1 MRSSSEIITVS
12 KRATKAAGYSWGI
25 AEEVGKNIDLLEL
38 IGIAG
43 IENLKSYLSDIKTKT
58 PIGPNGIKSQN
69 KINNESLCPILTGVS
84 LIDDFKN
91 IEILKE
97 INFYN
102 VSFPLLMIPF
112 ISRLSFL
119 IGKRV
124 SIEIDEYNFKF
135 NLDKYMF
142 SDSDINSLI
151 LENAKNVRIIIFE
164 NEDSFSQ
171 EVWDELYKLSTDTF
185 VEENEKL
192 KSTAAGA
199 GLEAVSYTHLTLPTK
214 RIV

>member
-12 KRATKAAGYSWGI
+12 KRATKAAGYSWGV
-25 AEEVGKNIDLLEL
+25 AEEVGKNIDVLEL

-43 IENLKSYLSDIKTKT
+43 IENLKSYLSVIKTKT
-58 PIGPNGIKSQN
+58 PIGPNSIKSQN
-69 KINNESLCPILTGVS
+69 KIDNESLCPILTGVS

-102 VSFPLLMIPF
+102 VNFPLLMIPF

-142 SDSDINSLI
+142 SNSDINSLI
-151 LENAKNVRIIIFE
+151 LENTKNVKIEVFE

-171 EVWDELYKLSTDTF
+171 EVWDELYELSTDTF

-199 GLEAVSYTHLTLPTK
+199 GLEDND
-214 RIV
+214 

>member
-12 KRATKAAGYSWGI
+12 KRATKAAGYSWGV
-25 AEEVGKNIDLLEL
+25 AEEVVKNIDMLEL

-43 IENLKSYLSDIKTKT
+43 IEYLKSYLRDIQKKT
-58 PIGPNGIKSQN
+58 PIGPNAIELQN
-69 KINNESLCPILTGVS
+69 KIDNECLCPILTGVC
-84 LIDDFKN
+84 LIDDFKRV
-91 IEILKE
+91 ELLKE
-97 INFYN
+97 INFFN
-102 VSFPLLMIPF
+102 VSYPLLMIPF

-124 SIEIDEYNFKF
+124 SINIDEHVFRF

-142 SDSDINSLI
+142 SDSDVNSLVI
-151 LENAKNVRIIIFE
+151 EKAKNIKVSTSE
-164 NEDSFSQ
+164 NDDSFTQ
-171 EVWDELYKLSTDTF
+171 EVWDELYALSTDTF

-199 GLEAVSYTHLTLPTK
+199 GLEDND
-214 RIV
+214 

>member
-12 KRATKAAGYSWGI
+12 KRATKAAGFSWGI
-25 AEEVGKNIDLLEL
+25 AEEVGKNIDVLEL

-102 VSFPLLMIPF
+102 VNFPLLMIPF

-124 SIEIDEYNFKF
+124 SIEIDEYKFKF

-142 SDSDINSLI
+142 SNSDINSLI
-151 LENAKNVRIIIFE
+151 LEHAKNVRITVFE

-171 EVWDELYKLSTDTF
+171 EVWDELYELSTDTF

-199 GLEAVSYTHLTLPTK
+199 GLEDND
-214 RIV
+214 

>member
-12 KRATKAAGYSWGI
+12 KRATKAAGYSWGV
-25 AEEVGKNIDLLEL
+25 AEEVGKNIDVLEL

-58 PIGPNGIKSQN
+58 PIGPNVIESQN
-69 KINNESLCPILTGVS
+69 KIDNESLCPILTGVC

-102 VSFPLLMIPF
+102 VNFPLLMIPF

-124 SIEIDEYNFKF
+124 SIEIDEYKFKF

-142 SDSDINSLI
+142 SNSDINSLI
-151 LENAKNVRIIIFE
+151 LENTKNVKIEVFE

-199 GLEAVSYTHLTLPTK
+199 GLEDND
-214 RIV
+214 

>member
-12 KRATKAAGYSWGI
+12 KRATKAAGFSWGI
-25 AEEVGKNIDLLEL
+25 AEEVEKNIDVLEL

-58 PIGPNGIKSQN
+58 PIGPNVIESQN
-69 KINNESLCPILTGVS
+69 KIDNENLCPILTGGS

-142 SDSDINSLI
+142 SNSDINSLI
-151 LENAKNVRIIIFE
+151 LEHAKNVRITVFE

-171 EVWDELYKLSTDTF
+171 EVWDELYELSTDTF

-199 GLEAVSYTHLTLPTK
+199 GLEDND
-214 RIV
+214 

>member
-12 KRATKAAGYSWGI
+12 KRATKAAGYSWGV
-25 AEEVGKNIDLLEL
+25 AEEVGKNIDVLEL

-43 IENLKSYLSDIKTKT
+43 IQNLKSYLSDIKTKT
-58 PIGPNGIKSQN
+58 PIGPDVIESQN
-69 KINNESLCPILTGVS
+69 KIDNESLCPILTGIC

-97 INFYN
+97 IIFYN

-124 SIEIDEYNFKF
+124 SIEIDEYKFKF

-142 SDSDINSLI
+142 SNSDINSLI
-151 LENAKNVRIIIFE
+151 LENAKNVKIEVFE

-199 GLEAVSYTHLTLPTK
+199 GLEDND
-214 RIV
+214 

>member
-12 KRATKAAGYSWGI
+12 KRATKAAGYSWGV
-25 AEEVGKNIDLLEL
+25 AEEVGKNIDVLEL

-43 IENLKSYLSDIKTKT
+43 IQNLKSYLSDIKTKT

-69 KINNESLCPILTGVS
+69 KIDNESLCPILTGVC

-97 INFYN
+97 IIFYN

-142 SDSDINSLI
+142 SNSDINSLI
-151 LENAKNVRIIIFE
+151 LENAENVRITVFE

-171 EVWDELYKLSTDTF
+171 EVWDELYELSTDTF

-199 GLEAVSYTHLTLPTK
+199 GLEDND
-214 RIV
+214 

>member
-12 KRATKAAGYSWGI
+12 KRATKAAGYSWGV
-25 AEEVGKNIDLLEL
+25 AEEVGKNIDVLEL

-102 VSFPLLMIPF
+102 VNFPLLMIPF

-124 SIEIDEYNFKF
+124 SIAIDEYKFKF

-171 EVWDELYKLSTDTF
+171 EVWDELYALSTDTF

-199 GLEAVSYTHLTLPTK
+199 GLEDND
-214 RIV
+214 

>member
-12 KRATKAAGYSWGI
+12 KRATKAAGYSWGV
-25 AEEVGKNIDLLEL
+25 AEEVGKNIDVLEL

-58 PIGPNGIKSQN
+58 PIGPNVIKSQN
-69 KINNESLCPILTGVS
+69 KIDNESLCPILTGIC

-102 VSFPLLMIPF
+102 VNFPLLMIPF

-124 SIEIDEYNFKF
+124 SIEINDYKFKF

-142 SDSDINSLI
+142 SNNDINSLI
-151 LENAKNVRIIIFE
+151 LENAKNIRIIIFE

-171 EVWDELYKLSTDTF
+171 EVWDELYELSTDTF

-199 GLEAVSYTHLTLPTK
+199 GLEDND
-214 RIV
+214 

>member
-12 KRATKAAGYSWGI
+12 KRATKAAGYSWGV
-25 AEEVGKNIDLLEL
+25 AEEVGKNIDVLEL

-69 KINNESLCPILTGVS
+69 KIDNESLCPILTGVS

-124 SIEIDEYNFKF
+124 SIEIDEYKFKF

-142 SDSDINSLI
+142 SNSDINSLI
-151 LENAKNVRIIIFE
+151 LENTKNVKIEVFE

-199 GLEAVSYTHLTLPTK
+199 GLEDND
-214 RIV
+214 

>member
-12 KRATKAAGYSWGI
+12 KRATKAAGYSWGV
-25 AEEVGKNIDLLEL
+25 AEEVGKNIDVLEL

-102 VSFPLLMIPF
+102 VNFPLLMIPF

-124 SIEIDEYNFKF
+124 SIEIDDYKFKF

-142 SDSDINSLI
+142 SNSDINSLI
-151 LENAKNVRIIIFE
+151 LENTKNVKIEVIE

-199 GLEAVSYTHLTLPTK
+199 GLEDND
-214 RIV
+214 

>member
-12 KRATKAAGYSWGI
+12 KRATKAAGYSWGV
-25 AEEVGKNIDLLEL
+25 AEEVGKNIDVLEL

-58 PIGPNGIKSQN
+58 PICPNVIKTQN
-69 KINNESLCPILTGVS
+69 KIDNQSLCPILTGVS

-102 VSFPLLMIPF
+102 VNFPLLMIPF

-124 SIEIDEYNFKF
+124 SIEIDEYKFKF

-142 SDSDINSLI
+142 SNSDINSLI
-151 LENAKNVRIIIFE
+151 LENAENVRITVFE

-171 EVWDELYKLSTDTF
+171 EVWDELYELSTDTF

-199 GLEAVSYTHLTLPTK
+199 GLEDND
-214 RIV
+214 

>member
-12 KRATKAAGYSWGI
+12 KRATKVAGYSWGV
-25 AEEVGKNIDLLEL
+25 AEEVGKNIDVLEL

-102 VSFPLLMIPF
+102 VNFPLLMIPF

-124 SIEIDEYNFKF
+124 SIEIDEYKFKF

-142 SDSDINSLI
+142 SNSDINSLI

-171 EVWDELYKLSTDTF
+171 EVWDELYALSTDTF

-199 GLEAVSYTHLTLPTK
+199 GLEDND
-214 RIV
+214 

>member
-12 KRATKAAGYSWGI
+12 KRATKAAGYSWGV
-25 AEEVGKNIDLLEL
+25 AEEVGKNIDVLEL

-102 VSFPLLMIPF
+102 VNFPLLMIPF

-124 SIEIDEYNFKF
+124 SIEIDEYYFKF

-142 SDSDINSLI
+142 SNSHINSLI

-171 EVWDELYKLSTDTF
+171 DACDELYALSTDTF

-192 KSTAAGA
+192 KNTAA
-199 GLEAVSYTHLTLPTK
+199 
-214 RIV
+214 

>member
-25 AEEVGKNIDLLEL
+25 AEEVGKNIDVLEL

-58 PIGPNGIKSQN
+58 PICPNVIKTQN
-69 KINNESLCPILTGVS
+69 KIDNQSLCPILTGVS

-142 SDSDINSLI
+142 SNNDINSLI
-151 LENAKNVRIIIFE
+151 LENAKNIRIIVFE

-171 EVWDELYKLSTDTF
+171 EVWDELYELSTDTF

-199 GLEAVSYTHLTLPTK
+199 GLEDND
-214 RIV
+214 

>member
-12 KRATKAAGYSWGI
+12 KRATKAAGYSWGV
-25 AEEVGKNIDLLEL
+25 AEEVGKNIDVLEL

-102 VSFPLLMIPF
+102 VNFPLLMIPF

-142 SDSDINSLI
+142 SNSDINSLI
-151 LENAKNVRIIIFE
+151 LENAKNVRITVFE

-171 EVWDELYKLSTDTF
+171 EVWDELYALSTDTF

-199 GLEAVSYTHLTLPTK
+199 GLEDND
-214 RIV
+214 

>member
-25 AEEVGKNIDLLEL
+25 AEEVGKNIDVLEL

-58 PIGPNGIKSQN
+58 PIGPNVIESQN
-69 KINNESLCPILTGVS
+69 KIDNENLCPILTGVR

-142 SDSDINSLI
+142 SNNDINSLI
-151 LENAKNVRIIIFE
+151 LENAKNIRIIVFE

-171 EVWDELYKLSTDTF
+171 EVWDELYELSTDTF

-199 GLEAVSYTHLTLPTK
+199 GLEDND
-214 RIV
+214 

>member
-12 KRATKAAGYSWGI
+12 KRATKAAGYSWGV
-25 AEEVGKNIDLLEL
+25 AEEVGKNIDVLEL

-97 INFYN
+97 IIFYN

-142 SDSDINSLI
+142 SNSDINSLI
-151 LENAKNVRIIIFE
+151 LENAKNVRIIVFE

-171 EVWDELYKLSTDTF
+171 EIWDELYKLSTDTF

-199 GLEAVSYTHLTLPTK
+199 GLEDND
-214 RIV
+214 

>member
-1 MRSSSEIITVS
+1 MRSSSVIITVS
-12 KRATKAAGYSWGI
+12 KRATKAAGYSWGV
-25 AEEVGKNIDLLEL
+25 AEEVGKNIDVLEL

-43 IENLKSYLSDIKTKT
+43 IENLKSYLSVIKTKT

-69 KINNESLCPILTGVS
+69 KIDNESLCPILTGVS

-102 VSFPLLMIPF
+102 VNFPLLMIPF

-124 SIEIDEYNFKF
+124 SIEIDDYKFKF

-142 SDSDINSLI
+142 SNSDINSLI
-151 LENAKNVRIIIFE
+151 LENTKNVKIEVIE

-199 GLEAVSYTHLTLPTK
+199 GLEDND
-214 RIV
+214 

>member
-12 KRATKAAGYSWGI
+12 KRATKAAGYSWGV
-25 AEEVGKNIDLLEL
+25 AEEVGKNIDVLEL

-43 IENLKSYLSDIKTKT
+43 IENLKSYLSEIKNKK
-58 PIGPNGIKSQN
+58 PIGPNVIKSKN
-69 KINNESLCPILTGVS
+69 KIDNESLCPILTGIF

-142 SDSDINSLI
+142 SDNDINSLI

-171 EVWDELYKLSTDTF
+171 EVWDELYALSTDTF

-199 GLEAVSYTHLTLPTK
+199 GLEDND
-214 RIV
+214 

>member
-12 KRATKAAGYSWGI
+12 KRATKAAGYSWGV
-25 AEEVGKNIDLLEL
+25 AEEVGKNIDVLEL

-43 IENLKSYLSDIKTKT
+43 IENLKSYLSVIKTKT

-69 KINNESLCPILTGVS
+69 KIDNESLCPILTGVS

-142 SDSDINSLI
+142 SNSDINSLI
-151 LENAKNVRIIIFE
+151 LENAKNVRITIFE

-199 GLEAVSYTHLTLPTK
+199 GLEDND
-214 RIV
+214 

>member
-25 AEEVGKNIDLLEL
+25 AEEVGKNIDVLEL

-43 IENLKSYLSDIKTKT
+43 IENLKFYLSEVKNKK
-58 PIGPNGIKSQN
+58 PIGPNVIKSQN
-69 KINNESLCPILTGVS
+69 KIDNESLCPILTGVF

-142 SDSDINSLI
+142 SNSDINSLI
-151 LENAKNVRIIIFE
+151 LENAKNVRIIVFE

-171 EVWDELYKLSTDTF
+171 EVWDELYELSTNTF

-199 GLEAVSYTHLTLPTK
+199 GLK
-214 RIV
+214 DND

>member
-12 KRATKAAGYSWGI
+12 KRATKAAGYSWGV
-25 AEEVGKNIDLLEL
+25 AEEVGKNIDVLEL

-43 IENLKSYLSDIKTKT
+43 IENLKSYLSVIKTKT

-69 KINNESLCPILTGVS
+69 KIDNESLCPILTGVS

-102 VSFPLLMIPF
+102 VNFPLLMIPF

-124 SIEIDEYNFKF
+124 SIEIDEYYFKF

-142 SDSDINSLI
+142 SNSDINSLI
-151 LENAKNVRIIIFE
+151 LENTKNVKIEVIE

-199 GLEAVSYTHLTLPTK
+199 GLEDND
-214 RIV
+214 

>member
-12 KRATKAAGYSWGI
+12 KRATKAAGYSWGV
-25 AEEVGKNIDLLEL
+25 AEEVGKNIDVLEL

-69 KINNESLCPILTGVS
+69 KIDNESLCPILTGVS

-102 VSFPLLMIPF
+102 VNFPLLMIPF

-124 SIEIDEYNFKF
+124 SIEIDEYKFKF

-142 SDSDINSLI
+142 SNSDINSLI
-151 LENAKNVRIIIFE
+151 LENTKNVKIEVFE

-199 GLEAVSYTHLTLPTK
+199 GLEDND
-214 RIV
+214 

>member
-12 KRATKAAGYSWGI
+12 KRATKAAGYSWGV
-25 AEEVGKNIDLLEL
+25 AEEVGKNIDVLEL

-97 INFYN
+97 IIFYN

-151 LENAKNVRIIIFE
+151 LENAKNVRITIFE

-199 GLEAVSYTHLTLPTK
+199 GLEDND
-214 RIV
+214 

>member
-12 KRATKAAGYSWGI
+12 KRATKAAGYSWGV
-25 AEEVGKNIDLLEL
+25 AEEVGKNIDVLEL

-69 KINNESLCPILTGVS
+69 KIDNESLCPILTGVS

-124 SIEIDEYNFKF
+124 SIEIDEYKFKF

-142 SDSDINSLI
+142 SNSDINSLI
-151 LENAKNVRIIIFE
+151 LENAKNVRITIFE

-199 GLEAVSYTHLTLPTK
+199 GLEDND
-214 RIV
+214 

>member
-12 KRATKAAGYSWGI
+12 KRATKAAGYSWGV
-25 AEEVGKNIDLLEL
+25 AEEVGKNIDVLEL

-43 IENLKSYLSDIKTKT
+43 IQNLKSYLSDIKNKT
-58 PIGPNGIKSQN
+58 PIAQNVIESQN
-69 KINNESLCPILTGVS
+69 KIHNKSLCPILTGVC

-124 SIEIDEYNFKF
+124 SIEIDEYKFKF

-142 SDSDINSLI
+142 SNSDINSLI
-151 LENAKNVRIIIFE
+151 LENTKNVKIEVFE

-171 EVWDELYKLSTDTF
+171 EVWDELYAISTDTF

-199 GLEAVSYTHLTLPTK
+199 GLEDND
-214 RIV
+214 

>member
-12 KRATKAAGYSWGI
+12 KRATKAAGYSWGV
-25 AEEVGKNIDLLEL
+25 AEEVGKNIDVLEL

-43 IENLKSYLSDIKTKT
+43 IQNLKSYLSDIKTKT

-69 KINNESLCPILTGVS
+69 KINNESLCPILTGVR

-102 VSFPLLMIPF
+102 VNFPLLMIPF

-124 SIEIDEYNFKF
+124 KIEIDEYMFKF

-151 LENAKNVRIIIFE
+151 LENAENVRITVFE

-171 EVWDELYKLSTDTF
+171 EVWDELYALSTDTF

-199 GLEAVSYTHLTLPTK
+199 GLEDND
-214 RIV
+214 

>member
-12 KRATKAAGYSWGI
+12 KRATKAAGYSWGV
-25 AEEVGKNIDLLEL
+25 AEEVGKNIDVLEL

-43 IENLKSYLSDIKTKT
+43 IENLKSYLSVIKTKT

-69 KINNESLCPILTGVS
+69 KIDNESLCPILTGIC

-97 INFYN
+97 IIFYN

-112 ISRLSFL
+112 ISKLSFL

-124 SIEIDEYNFKF
+124 SIEIDEYYFKF

-199 GLEAVSYTHLTLPTK
+199 GLEDND
-214 RIV
+214 

>member
-12 KRATKAAGYSWGI
+12 KRATKAAGYSWGV
-25 AEEVGKNIDLLEL
+25 AEEVGKNIDVLEL

-43 IENLKSYLSDIKTKT
+43 IENLKSYLSVIKTKT
-58 PIGPNGIKSQN
+58 PIGPNSIKSQN
-69 KINNESLCPILTGVS
+69 KIDNESLCPILTGVS

-102 VSFPLLMIPF
+102 VNFPLLMIPF

-124 SIEIDEYNFKF
+124 SIAIDEYKFKF

-142 SDSDINSLI
+142 SNSDINSLI
-151 LENAKNVRIIIFE
+151 LENTKNVKIEVIE

-199 GLEAVSYTHLTLPTK
+199 GLEDND
-214 RIV
+214 

>member
-12 KRATKAAGYSWGI
+12 KRATKAAGYSWGV
-25 AEEVGKNIDLLEL
+25 AEEVGKNIDVLEL

-43 IENLKSYLSDIKTKT
+43 IDNLKSYLSDIKTKT
-58 PIGPNGIKSQN
+58 PIGPNVIDSQN
-69 KINNESLCPILTGVS
+69 KIDNESLCPILTGVC

-142 SDSDINSLI
+142 SNSDINSLI
-151 LENAKNVRIIIFE
+151 LENAKNVRITIFE

-199 GLEAVSYTHLTLPTK
+199 GLEDND
-214 RIV
+214 

>member
-25 AEEVGKNIDLLEL
+25 AEEVGKNIDVLEL

-43 IENLKSYLSDIKTKT
+43 IQNLKSYLSDIKTKT

-102 VSFPLLMIPF
+102 VNFPLLMIPF

-124 SIEIDEYNFKF
+124 SIEIDEYYFKF

-142 SDSDINSLI
+142 SNGDINSLI
-151 LENAKNVRIIIFE
+151 LENAENVRITVFE

-171 EVWDELYKLSTDTF
+171 EVWDELYELSTDTF

-199 GLEAVSYTHLTLPTK
+199 GLEDND
-214 RIV
+214 

>member
-12 KRATKAAGYSWGI
+12 KRATKAAGYSWGV
-25 AEEVGKNIDLLEL
+25 AEEVGKNIDVLEL

-43 IENLKSYLSDIKTKT
+43 IQNLKSYLSDIKTKT
-58 PIGPNGIKSQN
+58 PIGPNVIESQN
-69 KINNESLCPILTGVS
+69 KIDNESLCPILTGIC

-142 SDSDINSLI
+142 SNSDINSLI
-151 LENAKNVRIIIFE
+151 LENAKNVRITVFE

-199 GLEAVSYTHLTLPTK
+199 GLEDND
-214 RIV
+214 

>member
-12 KRATKAAGYSWGI
+12 KRATKAAGYSWGV
-25 AEEVGKNIDLLEL
+25 AEEVGKNIDVLEL

-58 PIGPNGIKSQN
+58 PIGPNVIESQN
-69 KINNESLCPILTGVS
+69 KIDNESLCPILTGIC

-97 INFYN
+97 IIFYN

-124 SIEIDEYNFKF
+124 SIEIDDYNFKF
-135 NLDKYMF
+135 NLDRYMF
-142 SDSDINSLI
+142 SNSDINSLI
-151 LENAKNVRIIIFE
+151 LENAKNVRITVFE

-199 GLEAVSYTHLTLPTK
+199 GLEDND
-214 RIV
+214 

>member
-12 KRATKAAGYSWGI
+12 KRATKAAGFSWGI
-25 AEEVGKNIDLLEL
+25 AEEVGKNIDVLEL

-58 PIGPNGIKSQN
+58 PIGPNVIESQN
-69 KINNESLCPILTGVS
+69 KIDNENLCPILTGVR

-142 SDSDINSLI
+142 SNNDINSLI
-151 LENAKNVRIIIFE
+151 LENAKNIRIIVFE

-171 EVWDELYKLSTDTF
+171 EVWDELHELSTDTF

-199 GLEAVSYTHLTLPTK
+199 GLEDND
-214 RIV
+214 

>member
-12 KRATKAAGYSWGI
+12 KRATKAAGYSWGV
-25 AEEVGKNIDLLEL
+25 AEEVGKNIDVLEL

-43 IENLKSYLSDIKTKT
+43 IQNLKSYLSDIKTKT

-102 VSFPLLMIPF
+102 VNFPLLMIPF

-124 SIEIDEYNFKF
+124 SIEIDEYKFKF

-142 SDSDINSLI
+142 SNSDINSLI
-151 LENAKNVRIIIFE
+151 LENTKNVKIEVFE

-171 EVWDELYKLSTDTF
+171 EVWDELHALSTDTF

-199 GLEAVSYTHLTLPTK
+199 GLEDND
-214 RIV
+214 

>member
-25 AEEVGKNIDLLEL
+25 AEEVGKNIDVLEL

-43 IENLKSYLSDIKTKT
+43 VQNLKSYLSDIKTKK
-58 PIGPNGIKSQN
+58 PIGPNVIESQN
-69 KINNESLCPILTGVS
+69 KIDNESLCPILTGVC

-142 SDSDINSLI
+142 SNSDINSLI
-151 LENAKNVRIIIFE
+151 LENAKNVKIEVFE

-199 GLEAVSYTHLTLPTK
+199 GLEDND
-214 RIV
+214 